1 MMVNS
6 NSTLNQM
13 IQKVQEKA
21 KSYEPNENQ
30 KISNIP
36 KEEYENK
43 KESEGRYKF
52 LTANGWL
59 DNSPLVQDE
68 KLNAAFRDYVDNM
81 PEDEYLSLL
90 TSMAKDF
97 APGLGNNI
105 NNLPLHEAPSKRDP
119 NVELSSLSSIKKY
132 FEDSYNEVV
141 SNTVKWGGDTTN
153 ATNTIVNLLDFFN
166 NYESKQQ
173 ENKYVALGQKS

>member
-1 MMVNS
+1 MIVN
-6 NSTLNQM
+6 NNVFNE
-13 IQKVQEKA
+13 IAQKVKTSVQTKET
-21 KSYEPNENQ
+21 NEINET
-30 KISNIP
+30 SNVP

-43 KESEGRYKF
+43 KEPAGRYNF

-59 DNSPLVQDE
+59 DNSPLVKDE

-97 APGLGNNI
+97 APGFGNNI
-105 NNLPLHEAPSKRDP
+105 NNLPLHEAPSKKDP
-119 NVELSSLSSIKKY
+119 NIELSSLSSIKKY
-132 FEDSYNEVV
+132 FTDNYNEVI
-141 SNTVKWGGDTTN
+141 SNTAKWGGDTTN
-153 ATNTIVNLLDFFN
+153 AVNTLVNLLDFFN

-173 ENKYVALGQKS
+173 ENQYLSLGKAK